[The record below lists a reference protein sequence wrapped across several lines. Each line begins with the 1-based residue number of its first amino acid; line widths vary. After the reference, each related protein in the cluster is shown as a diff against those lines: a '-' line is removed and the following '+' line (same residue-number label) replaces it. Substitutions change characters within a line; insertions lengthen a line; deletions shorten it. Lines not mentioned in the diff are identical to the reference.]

1 MQQQEIVCL
10 SYTVIVSASY
20 CTLYKITAIRESL
33 IMVFRECNILT
44 YFSNIYDPVA
54 TALTVSHR
62 SQSGNN
68 GIRLKRNGLSQ

>member
-1 MQQQEIVCL
+1 
-10 SYTVIVSASY
+10 
-20 CTLYKITAIRESL
+20 
-33 IMVFRECNILT
+33 MVFRECNIFNIM

-68 GIRLKRNGLSQ
+68 GIRLIRNGVSQLIAIDTTTDSYI